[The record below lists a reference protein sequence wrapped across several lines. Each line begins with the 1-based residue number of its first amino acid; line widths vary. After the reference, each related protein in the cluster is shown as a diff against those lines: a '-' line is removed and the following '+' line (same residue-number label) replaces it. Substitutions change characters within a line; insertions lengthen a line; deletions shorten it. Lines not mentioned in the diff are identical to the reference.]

1 MFIIHFMNLIS
12 VHFWTYLEKLDDEGI
27 IVPEEFR
34 YFPYPATFDQ
44 LAQMLVDIQEGNEE
58 SSEEESEDESRDID
72 LMASDDQ
79 EDEEEIEPEIA
90 PF

>member
-34 YFPYPATFDQ
+34 YFPYPATFDFECYFEKANANQ
-44 LAQMLVDIQEGNEE
+44 VIVTYSLEYQCMQ
-58 SSEEESEDESRDID
+58 
-72 LMASDDQ
+72 
-79 EDEEEIEPEIA
+79 
-90 PF
+90 